1 MSTDTLT
8 NTVVRAQAGDSEAFG
23 ELVEHFQTRVYGI
36 VMQRLRNT
44 AEADEVTQEVFLRAF
59 RKLDQLKEPSAF
71 AGWLCRIAARLSIN
85 RAVRRPPETPCEPTS
100 FEVLQ
105 EAPDS
110 PSAELMRIEDSE
122 QLRSGL
128 DRLGDL
134 DRRTLLAFYFDG
146 QSLKEMSVAFDS
158 PIGTIKRRLHT
169 ARHRLRDAMTTMLT
183 GFAG

>member
-8 NTVVRAQAGDSEAFG
+8 DFVVRAQAGDAEAFG
-23 ELVEHFQTRVYGI
+23 QLFEQFHSRVFAI

-59 RKLDQLKEPSAF
+59 RKLSQLKEPAAF
-71 AGWLCRIAARLSIN
+71 PGWLCQIGVRLSIN
-85 RAVRRPPETPCEPTS
+85 RAVRRPPETACEPST
-100 FEVLQ
+100 FEVMQ

-110 PSAELMRIEDSE
+110 PSAELLQAEDAA
-122 QLRSGL
+122 QLRNGI

-134 DRRTLLAFYFDG
+134 DRRTLMAFYFDG

-169 ARHRLRDAMTTMLT
+169 ARHRLHDVLAAMQP
-183 GFAG
+183 A